1 MSKHGKQNLYI
12 PIYIYIS
19 ISIYLYISISM
30 YWYLYI
36 PVSLYLHISISLCL
50 YVILYLYISI
60 SLSIL
65 SYLILSYP
73 ILSVYHL
80 SMYVYVLATL
90 SWLLYRA
97 YHTGSILPSQVGT
110 IILWADFIPAASSV
124 VKPSWGSPRHGRRR
138 SWRLGGGEMNFEAPK
153 RYTMIYHIYILY
165 YIYIYLYCL
174 YYIII
179 HIYIFIHTLRQ
190 FNIAMEQFCIFFV
203 GKFLNQTSS
212 K

>member
-1 MSKHGKQNLYI
+1 
-12 PIYIYIS
+12 
-19 ISIYLYISISM
+19 M

-153 RYTMIYHIYILY
+153 RYTMIYHIYIYIYYIIFIFIFILFILY
-165 YIYIYLYCL
+165 YYTHIYIYTYPPAIQHSHGTIL
-174 YYIII
+174 
-179 HIYIFIHTLRQ
+179 HF
-190 FNIAMEQFCIFFV
+190 FCW
-203 GKFLNQTSS
+203 
-212 K
+212 